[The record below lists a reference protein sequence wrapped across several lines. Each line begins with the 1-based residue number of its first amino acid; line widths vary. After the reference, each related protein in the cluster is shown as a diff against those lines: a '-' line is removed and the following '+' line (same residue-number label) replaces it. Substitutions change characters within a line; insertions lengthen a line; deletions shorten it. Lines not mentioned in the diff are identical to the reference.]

1 MLTPPRTDDPSTR
14 RPAAP
19 FRLLIAFALCAACG
33 GDSPSTPSSGAAP
46 AAPAPAPPPTPPTV
60 AAVSV
65 LTAPFDSIGY
75 VVGDTIRM
83 QVTFNE
89 NVSVSGDP
97 TLALTIGASDVPA
110 AFDEEHSQGAF
121 VAFRYDVR
129 HGDRDED
136 GLSIAADALDLGDS
150 TIQSG
155 AGVDAD
161 VALGAHAIEN
171 LPDQLVAGTP
181 PQRVCTD
188 EAQRARDFARPMREW
203 DGTPFRVDIVRNFP
217 DFVTEADLQQL
228 LDPIGRLADQIE
240 LQLGY
245 PVLEMGDLIEAPAGA
260 PAGWNQDFDRYV
272 HNDLL
277 PRERGQLLAFYLN
290 DDNDFPWGGST
301 GSPMSAHVCCGTAS
315 YNKRSVG
322 PMWTGND
329 PCCQGDANQYT
340 REGEVLVHELF
351 HVLGFVHA
359 DVLDQGVRM
368 SLGAL
373 DQPWLSGSLVY
384 FANWQDIEA
393 LRCIFPEGG

>member
-1 MLTPPRTDDPSTR
+1 MT
-14 RPAAP
+14 
-19 FRLLIAFALCAACG
+19 
-33 GDSPSTPSSGAAP
+33 
-46 AAPAPAPPPTPPTV
+46 
-60 AAVSV
+60 V
-65 LTAPFDSIGY
+65 LTAPFDPIGY
-75 VVGDTIRM
+75 IVGDTIRM

-161 VALGAHAIEN
+161 VALGAHALEN

-245 PVLEMGDLIEAPAGA
+245 PVLEMGDLIEVPAGA
-260 PAGWNQDFDRYV
+260 PTGWDQDYDRYWR
-272 HNDLL
+272 NDLL

-290 DDNDFPWGGST
+290 DDNPAEWDGRG
-301 GSPMSAHVCCGTAS
+301 GSPMSAHVCCGTTS
-315 YNKRSVG
+315 YNKRALG
-322 PMWTGND
+322 PMWTGDD

-340 REGEVLVHELF
+340 LEGEALVHELF
-351 HVLGFVHA
+351 HLLGFVHD
-359 DVLDQGVRM
+359 DVVDRGVRM

-373 DQPWLSGSLVY
+373 DQPWLTGSLVF
-384 FANWQDIEA
+384 FATWQDIEA